1 MEENNVFLSF
11 AYTSEL
17 DGNNFSATHEYDEF
31 VPWPKLLQD
40 FVKFLSLAYGYDI
53 SSKVALKYQ
62 PWTDSDLDRWSGPY
76 FYRDTDEE
84 DKAQAEADW
93 TQRFDELTRMD
104 NSNPRQMDLFQAEQV
119 RAGLTD

>member
-1 MEENNVFLSF
+1 
-11 AYTSEL
+11 
-17 DGNNFSATHEYDEF
+17 
-31 VPWPKLLQD
+31 
-40 FVKFLSLAYGYDI
+40 VKFLSLAYGYDI